1 MSHSQ
6 LLGEGNGTPLQYS
19 CLENPMD
26 HNDFITLPFHV
37 ALSGCGGDLVGAL
50 QGMGSSRV
58 ALKGSTSRLGGKFQ
72 GQVHMGEEE

>member
-1 MSHSQ
+1 MKCKRIPILT
-6 LLGEGNGTPLQYS
+6 LLFVH
-19 CLENPMD
+19 

-37 ALSGCGGDLVGAL
+37 ALSGCGEDLVGAL